1 MPVTPLTRRAQLLI
15 AVVAATASVA
25 VVLVAE
31 PGYHSARMRMHSGT
45 AWLASNL
52 TGEATLVDGAS
63 AEVAAKVPLG
73 ESPGPLSIAQHGDA
87 ALVLNQLTGALSRV
101 DSATLKVSRAPVSLP
116 RNTVTVL
123 KAAPDVIYGA
133 DVHSGLVTSVD
144 AGTLEARGEPVRL
157 AESIRP
163 EDLAVDSHGRLWAI
177 DEKTGDLVWLS
188 GAERRTRPAATGTA
202 RLAITGDRP
211 AIVDP
216 GRGTAELLSPET
228 GAVTRSVETGLKD
241 DHTVLVGGS
250 ADRPRLLIAS
260 STRGELITCT
270 FDTGSC
276 SAPVRISAPGAELG
290 TPLEIGAYAVV
301 PDHST
306 GRAVV
311 VDLATARVVAEH
323 ELFGRPTRFEIV
335 VRDGIVFFN
344 DPNGN
349 IAGVLN
355 LAGDVRTITKYTGG
369 LEGDVPPTPVPG
381 VQTDQVATAGQRDLP
396 PGVGLPWQPKRT
408 SQPNPPPPA
417 PTPAASISVS
427 PGNRGE
433 AGTEFE
439 LTMALRQPG
448 PATVR
453 WAFGDGTEATGT
465 TVHHRWHQPGLFT
478 VRAEAVLGT
487 GAKTRAE
494 TTITVDAAN
503 APPSIAQL
511 VVRRPKPVIGES
523 VHFSADTTAEPDSW
537 TWTVTK
543 PGAPA
548 PEVTARTSEFDHS
561 FRTPGVYTVSLTI
574 TKGIRTAQSSR
585 QVTVAQGAVK
595 AWGSNT
601 HGALEVPAGAASG
614 VIAIDAGFHHVLALK
629 SDGSV
634 LAWGANDY
642 AQTAVP
648 PEASSGVV
656 AISAGGAY
664 SLALKADGTVIG
676 WGFNDNGEA
685 SAPPS
690 APRDVIAIAA
700 GTAYS
705 QVLTANGSVIGWG
718 NEDEGRSIPPPA
730 ASSGVRSIVTGT
742 AHTLAVKSD
751 GSVLA
756 WGSENRAGEQSIPA
770 EATVGGVQAV
780 AAGFECS
787 FVLRTNGS
795 VFGWGN
801 PRWGTPDVPDS
812 AKSGVVAIDARDRHV
827 LALKADGSVIGWGHN
842 ASGEASVP
850 PQYGSGARA
859 VSVGDGF
866 SVVLL
871 DSAPE

>member
-1 MPVTPLTRRAQLLI
+1 MNRRARLLTVLT
-15 AVVAATASVA
+15 AVAAAAA

-31 PGYHSARMRMHSGT
+31 PGHHSARMRMHSGT

-63 AEVAAKVPLG
+63 AEVAARVSLG
-73 ESPGPLSIAQHGDA
+73 ESPGPLSVAQHGGA

-101 DSATLKVSRAPVSLP
+101 DSATLKVSRSAVSLP
-116 RNTVTVL
+116 QKTVTVL

-133 DVHSGLVTSVD
+133 DVHSGMVTSVD
-144 AGTLEARGEPVRL
+144 PGTLAAKGEPVRL
-157 AESIRP
+157 AGSIRP
-163 EDLAVDSHGRLWAI
+163 DDIATDSRGRLWAV
-177 DEKTGDLVWLS
+177 DEKTGDLVWLT
-188 GAERRTRPAATGTA
+188 GGVRRTRPSATRTA
-202 RLAITGDRP
+202 RLAITVDQP
-211 AIVDP
+211 AVVDP

-241 DHTVLVGGS
+241 DDTVLVGGS
-250 ADRPRLLIAS
+250 ADLPRLLIAS
-260 STRGELITCT
+260 RTRGELITCS
-270 FDTGSC
+270 FGTGSC

-290 TPLEIGAYAVV
+290 TPLDLGAHAVV

-306 GRAVV
+306 GRAAV

-323 ELFGRPTRFEIV
+323 DLFGRPTRFEIV

-349 IAGVLN
+349 VAGVLD
-355 LAGDVRTITKYTGG
+355 LAGDVRTVTKYAEGP
-369 LEGDVPPTPVPG
+369 EGDTVPG
-381 VQTDQVATAGQRDLP
+381 PDPRAQAEQVATGRPEQK
-396 PGVGLPWQPKRT
+396 PGVGLPWQPERT
-408 SQPNPPPPA
+408 SQTNPPPPA

-433 AGTEFE
+433 AGTEFG

-453 WAFGDGTEATGT
+453 WTFSDGTEATGT
-465 TVHHRWHQPGLFT
+465 TVHHRWQQPGVFT
-478 VRAEAVLGT
+478 VRAEATLDT
-487 GAKTRAE
+487 GARLHAE
-494 TTITVDAAN
+494 TTITVDPAN
-503 APPSIAQL
+503 APPSITQL

-523 VHFSADTTAEPDSW
+523 VHFSADTTAEPDGW
-537 TWTVTK
+537 TWTVTR
-543 PGAPA
+543 PGAPT
-548 PEVTARTSEFDHS
+548 PEVTARTPEFDHAFS
-561 FRTPGVYTVSLTI
+561 TPGVHTVSLTI

-585 QVTVAQGAVK
+585 QFTVVQGAVK
-595 AWGSNT
+595 AWGSNAA
-601 HGALEVPAGAASG
+601 GALEVPAGAASG

-629 SDGSV
+629 ADGSV
-634 LAWGANDY
+634 LAWGANDF
-642 AQTAVP
+642 AQAAVP

-676 WGFNDNGEA
+676 WGFNDSGEA

-705 QVLTANGSVIGWG
+705 QALRADGSVIGWG
-718 NEDEGRSIPPPA
+718 NEDEGRSVPPPA
-730 ASSGVRSIVTGT
+730 AGSGVTSIVTGT
-742 AHTLAVKSD
+742 GHTLAVKSD

-756 WGSENRAGEQSIPA
+756 WGTENRGGELTIPA
-770 EATVGGVQAV
+770 EATSGGVRAV

-801 PRWGTPDVPDS
+801 RRWGTPDVPDS

-827 LALKADGSVIGWGHN
+827 LALKADGSVIAWGHN